1 MTGLPIVPLVALGL
15 LFFATPIIVLVLI
28 LVLLSLRSRVRRL
41 EARLGDLEQ
50 RSGAPHAGAVPT
62 ATGAVEPVEPLPSS
76 PSVPDRQETLPGL
89 EAGPAL
95 MTRRSR
101 LREPAGTSGWVR
113 GGGRGATRSADR
125 AGARA
130 VAGVGPWEGRLGG
143 AWLSRVGAVLFFLGV
158 GFFLKHAFEQEW
170 IGAKGRVLAGLV
182 AGVAMTAGGMR
193 LAGGATYRL
202 PAQSLVAV
210 GIGVIY
216 LSLYAAH
223 AFYALVG
230 APVAFVAMALATAVG
245 FATALRLDSRALAV
259 LATLGGLLT
268 PIILNTD
275 TDAAAALFTYLAIL
289 DLGVLLLASWRR
301 WPGLALLAF
310 AGTQVLYWGWL
321 DRWYQAPRL
330 PVALGWAS
338 VFFLAFA
345 AWALRGPGTDRSA
358 GTVRLGRTL
367 IILGAPALYFAAAR
381 RILDDPSGR
390 RLALLALALAG
401 TYLVAARV
409 AARSARGGPRVAL
422 LHRALALAFLALAPA
437 VTLGRHDLAIA
448 WSVEGLV
455 LLLGGFALNAPGL
468 RAGGLAISALAWGR
482 WFEALGENAGRAGTF
497 LLAHPALPATLAV
510 VVTAIV
516 GALVYRAR
524 ERGGATLG
532 GWERFARPLL
542 LLVAVGSAALLLTVE
557 LGQFRTLAI
566 PPPYVPVVK
575 SVVWMLAT
583 MILLALA
590 RGDET
595 RVLLGVATLLLL
607 ALVGEALGGTDR
619 WARIQPSLR
628 PAIGNPRFLAGC
640 LLVVLTWL
648 YGQVAEAA
656 AVPRGA
662 SAPPAC
668 GGGLRCCGPPAP
680 LEPERRG
687 RAGAVARDPPGPRE
701 APQRGPLRAVG
712 GVRVHGDGLGT
723 LAGLRTP
730 QGGRNPAL
738 QRDRAE
744 GARRGPGGPRR
755 ALPHPVGS
763 GPRRGPADRVLPL
776 RPIPPALGR
785 DGLTRPTTARWR
797 GCPAGQSPP
806 ATSRRRSFR
815 IARAA
820 LCPGAPVTSPP
831 GWVPAP
837 HR

>member
-1 MTGLPIVPLVALGL
+1 
-15 LFFATPIIVLVLI
+15 
-28 LVLLSLRSRVRRL
+28 
-41 EARLGDLEQ
+41 
-50 RSGAPHAGAVPT
+50 
-62 ATGAVEPVEPLPSS
+62 
-76 PSVPDRQETLPGL
+76 
-89 EAGPAL
+89 
-95 MTRRSR
+95 
-101 LREPAGTSGWVR
+101 
-113 GGGRGATRSADR
+113 
-125 AGARA
+125 
-130 VAGVGPWEGRLGG
+130 VGQWEGRLGG
-143 AWLSRVGAVLFFLGV
+143 AWLSRVGAILFFLGV

-182 AGVAMTAGGMR
+182 AGVAMTAGGVR

-230 APVAFVAMALATAVG
+230 APAAFVAMALATAVG

-289 DLGVLLLASWRR
+289 DLGVLLLASRR
-301 WPGLALLAF
+301 GWPGLALLAF

-330 PVALGWAS
+330 PVALGWAT

-345 AWALRGPGTDRSA
+345 AWGLRGSGSDRSA
-358 GTVRLGRTL
+358 GAVRLGRTL

-409 AARSARGGPRVAL
+409 AARSESGGPRIAW

-437 VTLGRHDLAIA
+437 VTLGRHDLVIA

-455 LLLGGFALNAPGL
+455 LLIGGFALNAPGL

-497 LLAHPALPATLAV
+497 LVAHPALPATLAV
-510 VVTAIV
+510 VVTAVV
-516 GALVYRAR
+516 GSLVYRVR
-524 ERGGATLG
+524 ERGGATFG

-583 MILLALA
+583 MALLALA

-619 WARIQPSLR
+619 WARVQPSLR

-648 YGQVAEAA
+648 YGQVAEALPYLGERARQRLA
-656 AVPRGA
+656 AVSSIGA
-662 SAPPAC
+662 ALLLLWNLSVEVV
-668 GGGLRCCGPPAP
+668 LAP
-680 LEPERRG
+680 LPETRLDPAKLRS
-687 RAGAVARDPPGPRE
+687 AALSVLWAVYAFTAMAWGLWRDY
-701 APQRGPLRAVG
+701 APLRVG
-712 GVRVHGDGLGT
+712 AILLFSVTVLKVLVVD
-723 LAGLRTP
+723 LAGLD
-730 QGGRNPAL
+730 AL
-738 QRDRAE
+738 YRI
-744 GARRGPGGPRR
+744 
-755 ALPHPVGS
+755 LS
-763 GPRRGPADRVLPL
+763 VLV
-776 RPIPPALGR
+776 LG
-785 DGLTRPTTARWR
+785 
-797 GCPAGQSPP
+797 
-806 ATSRRRSFR
+806 
-815 IARAA
+815 AA
-820 LCPGAPVTSPP
+820 LLIASFLYARSRQRPGET
-831 GWVPAP
+831 G
-837 HR
+837 